1 MAMAIRQKGGN
12 DNDLDD
18 NDEIGTF
25 NVMLKR
31 NIIPTIMNKNMIT
44 LKMVIVNDDDEM
56 VIATMIN
63 IIKIIITIVTVLNN
77 YERFLRP

>member
-12 DNDLDD
+12 DNDLDY

-31 NIIPTIMNKNMIT
+31 NIIPMIMNKNMIT

-63 IIKIIITIVTVLNN
+63 IIKIIIIYNSDLLK
-77 YERFLRP
+77 EL

>member
-1 MAMAIRQKGGN
+1 MAMATRQKGGN
-12 DNDLDD
+12 DNDLDY
-18 NDEIGTF
+18 NDEIETF

-31 NIIPTIMNKNMIT
+31 NIIPMIMNKNMIT

-63 IIKIIITIVTVLNN
+63 IIKIIIITVIVLNN

>member
-1 MAMAIRQKGGN
+1 MAMATRQKGGH

-18 NDEIGTF
+18 NDETF

-31 NIIPTIMNKNMIT
+31 NIIPMIMNKNMIT

-63 IIKIIITIVTVLNN
+63 IIKIIIIYNSDLLK
-77 YERFLRP
+77 EL

>member
-1 MAMAIRQKGGN
+1 MAMATRQKGGH

-18 NDEIGTF
+18 NDETF

-31 NIIPTIMNKNMIT
+31 NINPMIMNKNTIA

-63 IIKIIITIVTVLNN
+63 IIKIIIITVIVLNN

>member
-1 MAMAIRQKGGN
+1 MAMAIRQKGGH
-12 DNDLDD
+12 DNYLDE

-31 NIIPTIMNKNMIT
+31 NINPMIMNKNTIA

-63 IIKIIITIVTVLNN
+63 IIKIIIITVIVLNN